1 MADMR
6 KQLSYTA
13 AEIDERLGAVP
24 NKVDKVTGKGLS
36 TNDYTNADKTAV
48 GTIGDKVDKETGKGL
63 STNDYTTAEKN
74 KLGGLSGEDMFL
86 LGTALSTNDS
96 LNTLTTPGKWY
107 ATSTAIATSIT
118 GIPDG
123 LNAAFFGMTIPSVA
137 NSRYIQILI
146 PNDDTG
152 DWYKRRYTGSWQ
164 KWIKYTGTPM
174 T

>member
-1 MADMR
+1 MADSMR

-24 NKVDKVTGKGLS
+24 DKVDKVNGKGLS
-36 TNDYTNADKTAV
+36 TNDY
-48 GTIGDKVDKETGKGL
+48 
-63 STNDYTTAEKN
+63 STAEKN
-74 KLGGLSGEDMFL
+74 KLAGLSNYDDTEVKGDITELKARPDMFS
-86 LGTALSTNDS
+86 LGTALASNGS
-96 LNTLTTPGKWY
+96 INTTTPGKWY
-107 ATSTAIATSIT
+107 ATSSAIAQTIT
-118 GIPDG
+118 GIPTG
-123 LNAAFFGMTIPSVA
+123 LNVAFFGMTIPSVA

-164 KWIKYTGTPM
+164 VWIKYTGTPM